1 MFGDLHNQSHRLNGN
16 FQNSVRLYQ
25 VVCMHV
31 QIRVVQYAGRSN
43 SFGCRDKTA
52 SSGEDYVVTSC
63 DNFFE
68 MSTSCAHHVVLLAV
82 VVLELRIDGVPTAG
96 NLVLVAK
103 CLNIEMFSAVTKRQ
117 VRAEGY
123 ARSFC

>member
-1 MFGDLHNQSHRLNGN
+1 
-16 FQNSVRLYQ
+16 
-25 VVCMHV
+25 MHV
-31 QIRVVQYAGRSN
+31 RIRVVQYAGRSD
-43 SFGCRDKTA
+43 SHGFRDKTA
-52 SSGEDYVVTSC
+52 SSGEGYAIASC
-63 DNFFE
+63 DNSFG
-68 MSTSCAHHVVLLAV
+68 MSTLCAHHVVLLAV
-82 VVLELRIDGVPTAG
+82 VVLELRIDGHPTAG